1 MRTATKLRRFISAA
15 VCAAITAT
23 MAAFPTSTAY
33 AVNVN
38 QKLPVDST
46 YTGYTADYGT
56 SVESLTIYVTSSA
69 AGTMSYGFGI
79 GTAASPYWIEMN
91 NGTLVEGEGEG
102 TSVKLPASTSTP
114 IKIDLSKFKLSYS
127 PKTDQYPGRFEF
139 RNYYSDG
146 TITIDKI
153 VANESGSSSGG
164 GSGSQTSEN
173 TKSGSYTFKDNK
185 DGTAT
190 ISTTLSGTLDDID
203 AVLTRGYDEDTYYDP
218 ETGKS
223 TWTESD
229 PINSRKL
236 KYKDFGIAAPAAD
249 EKITLESFTFSVS
262 SEVNMDTFM
271 YGCGLNV
278 VYMSPADSEYWIEQ
292 QKSSPDTH
300 KGYWYNEHGADAD
313 GEYDFDRDALEI
325 VPTEGTTL
333 EDCGK
338 WVDAVWDVPAEI
350 QEYATVKDGDAIS
363 FQFWYG
369 ANKENGYEEYDEVEL
384 KSATCTYTLEKTVP
398 YTGSAAY
405 SGSAISLTQG
415 DDTTNSASV
424 SMKEFSLTAND
435 TPVAV
440 KFKLSIPSEIK
451 KLVFGVGVSD
461 TNSANQYSD
470 FQYAVLNAATDQE
483 IMWIIPSNV
492 APDVLYGNLTFGYYY
507 GADSSDKLVNTIK
520 LTDVTVYY
528 ATTEVTTTTTTS
540 TSTTTTTTTTSTT
553 KDPTVDAVWGDAD
566 CNGSVDVLDA
576 VLLARVAAEDTK
588 TGITD
593 QGKINSD
600 VTHDNTVK
608 NDDLS
613 LLLKYLAN
621 LIPYEDLCP

>member
-1 MRTATKLRRFISAA
+1 MRTTSRLRRFVSAA

-23 MAAFPTSTAY
+23 MAAFPNAATVS

-38 QKLPVDST
+38 QKLPIDGV
-46 YTGYTADYGT
+46 YTGYTVDYGS
-56 SVESLTIYVTSSA
+56 SVKSLTIYVTSSS
-69 AGTMSYGFGI
+69 AGSMSYGFGI
-79 GTAASPYWIEMN
+79 GTKTSPYWIEMN
-91 NGTLVEGEGEG
+91 NGTLVAGEGEG
-102 TSVKLPASTSTP
+102 TSIKLSADTSTA
-114 IKIDLSKFKLSYS
+114 IAIDLSKYELSYN
-127 PKTDQYPGRFEF
+127 PKSDQYPGRFEF

-153 VANESGSSSGG
+153 VANDDGSSSGG
-164 GSGSQTSEN
+164 GGGSSQTSEN

-236 KYKDFGIAAPAAD
+236 KYSDFGIKAPAAD

-262 SEVNMDTFM
+262 SDVNMDTFM
-271 YGCGLNV
+271 FGCGLNV
-278 VYMSPADSEYWIEQ
+278 EYMSPADSEYWIEQ
-292 QKSSPDTH
+292 QKSAPDTH

-338 WVDAVWDVPAEI
+338 WVDAIWDVPAEI
-350 QEYATVKDGDAIS
+350 QEYATAKDGDAVS

-398 YTGSAAY
+398 YTDSAKY
-405 SGSAISLTQG
+405 TGSAISLTQG
-415 DDTTNSASV
+415 SDTTNSASV
-424 SMKEFSLTAND
+424 SMKEFGLTAND

-440 KFKLSIPSEIK
+440 KFSLSIPSEIK
-451 KLVFGVGVSD
+451 KLVFGVGISD

-483 IMWIIPSNV
+483 IMWIIPANV
-492 APDVLYGNLTFGYYY
+492 VPDVLYGNLTFGYYY

-520 LTDVTVYY
+520 ISDITVYY
-528 ATTEVTTTTTTS
+528 ATEEVTTTTTT
-540 TSTTTTTTTTSTT
+540 TTTEDPA
-553 KDPTVDAVWGDAD
+553 KDAFWGDAD
-566 CNGSVDVLDA
+566 CNKVVDVLDA
-576 VLLARVAAEDTK
+576 VMLARVAAEDTE

-593 QGKINSD
+593 QGKINCD
-600 VTHDNTVK
+600 VTHDQNVK
-608 NDDLS
+608 SDDLS
-613 LLLKYLAN
+613 LLLRYLAN
-621 LIPYEDLCP
+621 KVPYSALCP